1 MTLDED
7 TVIALVLLLAPCAVL
22 AHRHKYEWGAGFGRG
37 SGLWRT
43 STVLAAVLLLS
54 FVTATVVL
62 GADEFRAWFGS
73 KRSRGFLPF
82 FLFPGVGLA
91 IALFPGPASEITGHY
106 RELAAEKATRT
117 FGAVGWCLF
126 AWWLLMVMLTLLVK
140 SYSR

>member
-1 MTLDED
+1 MKPDED
-7 TVIALVLLLAPCAVL
+7 TVIALLLLTVPCAVL

-43 STVLAAVLLLS
+43 STVLAAMLLFC
-54 FVTATVVL
+54 FVAATVVL

-91 IALFPGPASEITGHY
+91 IALFPGPASEIAGRY

-117 FGAVGWCLF
+117 FGAVGWGLF
-126 AWWLLMVMLTLLVK
+126 AWWLFMVLLTLLVR